1 MRQQGDILIFDYP
14 GGQITFHKDLKKYY
28 DTRVWMWQERDDEKG
43 LIDKAKPATE
53 IQDKISLCLLDF
65 VQKKII
71 ASLANCGLYDL
82 TTEDFLVENPGYHA
96 LVEASQ
102 REVLYEQKLIEVLT
116 DTASKNLDQAAAI
129 ASQSITGMGFGVLS
143 NDFVAHALYAVQSQS
158 VLNRQAQAAQE
169 QFSSMASSIQ
179 SSTREAISKGIAERR
194 EKTYAPECQ
203 AAVGQIF
210 EYLLSKYCDC
220 LSQAGRFDK
229 TCLNGIDE
237 ARSNSVLGNLD
248 VVEDKERVLYS
259 AIQLCPYNLE
269 IYKNVYI
276 QSIHADSMLFSETHR
291 DILDF
296 FGLTSALCDR
306 LIEKFGPKPSDYKR
320 GVIKNY
326 QVFCRLRK
334 TISFLKLS
342 DDSLVAKSIFQSEF
356 TADLAYYSALGN
368 RIKNRQPIHSEFPAY
383 EERGVIN
390 FDKYIRR
397 KLAEKH
403 LSEETVNCY
412 NSMGLAVFE
421 TLSCSFGQ
429 AISPYDEAD
438 DIIIKAWNSET
449 DQVYVE
455 LKQKDRQAK
464 QREIEAYKKE
474 RENLGKVAGQ
484 NSPAGGVVV
493 LVMGIGLVALPFI
506 LSDYYD
512 IGWFDSLFLGMGNV
526 VVILLGGLFAFIGAS
541 VLLEKIVDYN
551 AAEKKIAE
559 LNSKIKE
566 AEKRLKED
574 DNLAHET
581 QFPTANYQEL
591 VDYFYGDE
599 DNA

>member
-1 MRQQGDILIFDYP
+1 
-14 GGQITFHKDLKKYY
+14 
-28 DTRVWMWQERDDEKG
+28 
-43 LIDKAKPATE
+43 
-53 IQDKISLCLLDF
+53 
-65 VQKKII
+65 
-71 ASLANCGLYDL
+71 
-82 TTEDFLVENPGYHA
+82 
-96 LVEASQ
+96 
-102 REVLYEQKLIEVLT
+102 
-116 DTASKNLDQAAAI
+116 
-129 ASQSITGMGFGVLS
+129 
-143 NDFVAHALYAVQSQS
+143 
-158 VLNRQAQAAQE
+158 
-169 QFSSMASSIQ
+169 
-179 SSTREAISKGIAERR
+179 
-194 EKTYAPECQ
+194 
-203 AAVGQIF
+203 
-210 EYLLSKYCDC
+210 
-220 LSQAGRFDK
+220 
-229 TCLNGIDE
+229 
-237 ARSNSVLGNLD
+237 
-248 VVEDKERVLYS
+248 
-259 AIQLCPYNLE
+259 
-269 IYKNVYI
+269 
-276 QSIHADSMLFSETHR
+276 
-291 DILDF
+291 
-296 FGLTSALCDR
+296 
-306 LIEKFGPKPSDYKR
+306 
-320 GVIKNY
+320 
-326 QVFCRLRK
+326 
-334 TISFLKLS
+334 
-342 DDSLVAKSIFQSEF
+342 
-356 TADLAYYSALGN
+356 
-368 RIKNRQPIHSEFPAY
+368 
-383 EERGVIN
+383 
-390 FDKYIRR
+390 
-397 KLAEKH
+397 
-403 LSEETVNCY
+403 
-412 NSMGLAVFE
+412 MGLAVFE

-429 AISPYDEAD
+429 AISSYDEAD

-599 DNA
+599 DNT